1 MNINN
6 EQIEIK
12 QNASSSSF
20 IKNNW
25 ISEKECESS
34 DSNTDEDL
42 NVSTVLINA
51 FIKAIN

>member
-34 DSNTDEDL
+34 DSNTDEDIH
-42 NVSTVLINA
+42 VSIVLISEFINA
-51 FIKAIN
+51 VN